1 MLAFLAL
8 LDAIKA
14 HAPALSSMASTMNS
28 SLVCTASAKAV
39 IASLA
44 AATVGVVA
52 ASVSSSPPYESE
64 ERESD
69 EDDRDAGTSLWRR
82 GGSSPVALAARAVC
96 GVSALGSMPADSA
109 VT

>member
-1 MLAFLAL
+1 
-8 LDAIKA
+8 
-14 HAPALSSMASTMNS
+14 MASAMS
-28 SLVCTASAKAV
+28 STVVCTASPKAV

-44 AATVGVVA
+44 AVTVGVVA
-52 ASVSSSPPYESE
+52 ASVSSSPPYEPE

-82 GGSSPVALAARAVC
+82 GGSSPVALAAGAVF
-96 GVSALGSMPADSA
+96 GVSALGSTPADSA